1 MSAVC
6 VSLIAPCTWFFQH
19 GYVVIHTVEDTH
31 SSVATRCFSLNVRF
45 VFTVCVGG
53 LSIWLFVWWIGSSWV
68 LMVHVCI
75 VNDWRMNMRSF
86 LLTLYPWRW
95 ACRDV
100 VPWPPPIPL
109 RSVCAWDI
117 VRSKHFFRVHEIPKS
132 LQQFW
137 WVLSPISMRLLQVFC
152 RNSSFSAKVSQV
164 FQLFGKW
171 HLFIVYGFIGECRRI
186 YSVFA
191 KMDSVLMAWSLND
204 CRGWVWC
211 VLCHVVEQ
219 WIRISLRWCCPWF
232 CVDLWA
238 CGCDEKL
245 IAIHMEWFH
254 PKNSISGR
262 VFFRVRVVIEQ
273 VGTTWGRGSIV
284 WCVVVRIT
292 CFSRVGGTKSVDFST
307 VFLGMFLFLLLCLL
321 CVHSWF
327 FISDV
332 CQVHLCGTPRD
343 EDTISPQPIWFRGV
357 KYAFHMRYLS
367 GQWASVV
374 ANCTLFWFVVVSVF
388 PNIFVSIRHTWSVSI
403 CQSGVSDS
411 GARSAQY

>member
-19 GYVVIHTVEDTH
+19 GYVVIHTVVDTH

-45 VFTVCVGG
+45 VSTVCVGG

-75 VNDWRMNMRSF
+75 VNDWRMNMRSL

-117 VRSKHFFRVHEIPKS
+117 VRSKHFFRVHEAPKS

-137 WVLSPISMRLLQVFC
+137 WVLSPISIRLLQVSW

-186 YSVFA
+186 YSVFG

-232 CVDLWA
+232 CMDFLGLWMWREIN
-238 CGCDEKL
+238 CDSHGMIPSAKQHLWEV
-245 IAIHMEWFH
+245 I
-254 PKNSISGR
+254 
-262 VFFRVRVVIEQ
+262 FRVRVVIEH
-273 VGTTWGRGSIV
+273 VASTWGRVSIV
-284 WCVVVRIT
+284 WCVHVRVAR
-292 CFSRVGGTKSVDFST
+292 RVSISAHVDPT
-307 VFLGMFLFLLLCLL
+307 VFLGMYLFLSLCLM
-321 CVHSWF
+321 CVHSWC

-343 EDTISPQPIWFRGV
+343 EETISHPANLIWRCFGCVPHEISER
-357 KYAFHMRYLS
+357 
-367 GQWASVV
+367 SVGFCGCKLYIV
-374 ANCTLFWFVVVSVF
+374 WFVVVNVF
-388 PNIFVSIRHTWSVSI
+388 PNIFVSILHIRSVSI
-403 CQSGVSDS
+403 CQSGVL
-411 GARSAQY
+411 R